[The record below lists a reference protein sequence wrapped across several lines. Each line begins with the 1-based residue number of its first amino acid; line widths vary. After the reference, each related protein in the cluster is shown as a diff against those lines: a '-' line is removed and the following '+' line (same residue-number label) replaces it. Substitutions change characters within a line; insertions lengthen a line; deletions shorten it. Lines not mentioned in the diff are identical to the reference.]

1 MAHCA
6 QGGFIVVNGVLA
18 SAHSDWLLDDLV
30 PASWQPALPAIYQAL
45 FRPLFW
51 VYRLRGP
58 AAFAGFRAPLT
69 PAELL
74 GTSVRV
80 LLSPLPLALLL
91 VAGLGCGAVRRG
103 KAGQGGAGPL
113 AGLLAGLATALGRQ
127 AAWAKAKAA

>member
-1 MAHCA
+1 MTHTRALLGACPPPCPCLTHSQGVHPGCA

-58 AAFAGFRAPLT
+58 AAFAGFRP
-69 PAELL
+69 P
-74 GTSVRV
+74 
-80 LLSPLPLALLL
+80 SPPPSCWARRC
-91 VAGLGCGAVRRG
+91 GCCCRPCPWPCCWWR
-103 KAGQGGAGPL
+103 
-113 AGLLAGLATALGRQ
+113 
-127 AAWAKAKAA
+127 AWAAAL